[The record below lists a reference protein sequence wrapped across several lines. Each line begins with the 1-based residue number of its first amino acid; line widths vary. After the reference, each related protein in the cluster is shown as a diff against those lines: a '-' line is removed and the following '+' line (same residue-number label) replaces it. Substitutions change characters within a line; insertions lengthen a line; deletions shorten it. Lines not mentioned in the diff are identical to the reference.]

1 MMNEKEQRVIT
12 QVFLNGIAQGMSY
25 YPRKQA
31 QKRVVL
37 QVIASNF
44 SRNQKYTE
52 KQINEVIKQ
61 FWPDF
66 VTIRR
71 DLFEFQFMNRT
82 DDGSEYWLIEQEEK

>member
-1 MMNEKEQRVIT
+1 MNEKEQRVIT
-12 QVFLNGIAQGMSY
+12 QVFLNGIAQGMAY

-52 KQINEVIKQ
+52 KQISEVIKQ

>member
-1 MMNEKEQRVIT
+1 MKKNSVLLSKY
-12 QVFLNGIAQGMSY
+12 FLVESLKGCLIILENKR
-25 YPRKQA
+25 RK
-31 QKRVVL
+31 KIVL

>member
-1 MMNEKEQRVIT
+1 MINEKEQRVIK
-12 QVFLNGIAQGMSY
+12 QVFLSGIAQGMSY